1 MHSFARRKSSQL
13 KIANDIKSRPVK
25 KKKTKKN
32 SNSNWT
38 EQNSKLFSF
47 VDFRFERI
55 WQIR

>member
-1 MHSFARRKSSQL
+1 MLGENPPQL

-32 SNSNWT
+32 NNSNWT